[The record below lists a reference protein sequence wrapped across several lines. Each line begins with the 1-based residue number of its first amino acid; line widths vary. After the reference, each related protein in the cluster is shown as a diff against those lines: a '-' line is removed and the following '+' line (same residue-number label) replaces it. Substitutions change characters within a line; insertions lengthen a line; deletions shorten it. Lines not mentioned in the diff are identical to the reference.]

1 MNVRVL
7 HIMHLIVWCH
17 VVWWV
22 VELPN
27 VSGYALHVCYVK
39 NGRQREFFD
48 PENGGWLVSVWH

>member
-1 MNVRVL
+1 
-7 HIMHLIVWCH
+7 MHLIVWCH

-39 NGRQREFFD
+39 NGREREFFG